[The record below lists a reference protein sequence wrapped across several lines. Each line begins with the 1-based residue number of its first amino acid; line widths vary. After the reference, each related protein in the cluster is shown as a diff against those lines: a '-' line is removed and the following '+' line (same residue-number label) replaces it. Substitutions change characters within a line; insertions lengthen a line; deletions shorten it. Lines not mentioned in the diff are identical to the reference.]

1 MNREREWNRRTF
13 LAASALFP
21 ALARGAE
28 RPRVLPGLDRVVEQK
43 GAPLMGKRV
52 GLLVHAASLTADGR
66 HAIDALT
73 GSGVKLV
80 RLFGAWIPRP
90 RRRGREGR

>member
-1 MNREREWNRRTF
+1 
-13 LAASALFP
+13 
-21 ALARGAE
+21 
-28 RPRVLPGLDRVVEQK
+28 
-43 GAPLMGKRV
+43 MGKRV

-80 RLFGAWIPRP
+80 RLFGAEHGF
-90 RRRGREGR
+90 RGLAAATRARSLS